1 MIFTN
6 LFHIFNNTYKILPTS
21 HWIHLCSVPKTKFW
35 QVLLPI
41 VQWPRTIIS
50 IRSSSCH
57 HHRHCRR
64 GLCTNYSCPLCAIPL
79 LNPSHLIAP
88 LMTPNMV
95 ARKGQH
101 CHEHHHRQLYTC
113 YSCPLCRNRHL
124 SLPLLNPTLST
135 MPNLVIRE
143 KATSTRIPRRN
154 CPLLVIKR
162 CPQNNAKCVF
172 YYLLRWKSSN

>member
-1 MIFTN
+1 M
-6 LFHIFNNTYKILPTS
+6 
-21 HWIHLCSVPKTKFW
+21 
-35 QVLLPI
+35 
-41 VQWPRTIIS
+41 
-50 IRSSSCH
+50 RSP
-57 HHRHCRR
+57 R
-64 GLCTNYSCPLCAIPL
+64 GLVESMRSPWEHVGDCKIQSCPLCAIPL
-79 LNPSHLIAP
+79 LNPSHLITP

-124 SLPLLNPTLST
+124 SLPLLNPSLST
-135 MPNLVIRE
+135 MPNLVIRRE